1 MDLIKKIGCF
11 FIFIIFLLGCSTN
24 EDDKEAPL
32 EIKDISINEVIDRV
46 PKAGKYQVDVELFAQ
61 LNEKNVEQDI
71 FYEWF
76 VESIEL
82 DIRDLTS
89 IENIA
94 VKDRPATTIKKIESK
109 NYFLE
114 VGKNPLNVLLSVYKP
129 GYYKISLV
137 ATNLEETTEKSILLK
152 IGEPE
157 IPHLFL
163 KFNIPNAKD
172 LSADNFKGEFFIQVV
187 NDNKIAKNAKI
198 TPIKARDVNSG
209 WFDTSIDINPLL
221 SFGINAGTH
230 LVKDEESINLCSLGR
245 NGMPTGYDGLKYD
258 ISDVLG
264 KEVFISPI
272 LLKNIE
278 NNSIFKIYKSGNKT
292 WSAGVIYL
300 SLLMWGYDK
309 KGKDEF
315 TFIENSVT
323 AQNKEITN
331 FLSNKFLAK
340 AFVGSIGHKAPLNDY
355 YIYFSPEGL
364 DSEELDANKKRE
376 FSSLPY
382 GCLIGKLGENGTS
395 FPIGS
400 KYVYTETSELPIYEK
415 NELNSYTARNIK

>member
-1 MDLIKKIGCF
+1 MDLIKKICCF
-11 FIFIIFLLGCSTN
+11 FIIISFLLACSTN
-24 EDDKEAPL
+24 EEDNDAPL

-46 PKAGKYQVDVELFAQ
+46 PKVGKYQTDVELFAQ
-61 LNEKNVEQDI
+61 LNEKNMEQDI

-76 VESIEL
+76 VESVEL
-82 DIRDLTS
+82 DIRHINS
-89 IENIA
+89 IEDIP
-94 VKDRPATTIKKIESK
+94 VKDQPATTIKKIESK

-137 ATNLEETTEKSILLK
+137 ATNLEETTEKSVLLK

-163 KFNIPNAKD
+163 KFNIPITKD
-172 LSADNFKGEFFIQVV
+172 LSADSFKGIFFIQVV
-187 NDNKIAKNAKI
+187 NDSKTAKNAKI
-198 TPIKARDVNSG
+198 VSINASDVNSG

-221 SFGINAGTH
+221 SFGFNAGTH
-230 LVKDEESINLCSLGR
+230 LVKDEETVNLCSLGR

-258 ISDVLG
+258 IADVLD
-264 KEVFISPI
+264 KDVFISPI
-272 LLKNIE
+272 LLKNIN
-278 NNSIFKIYKSGNKT
+278 NNSIFKIYKTGDKNWISG
-292 WSAGVIYL
+292 VVYL
-300 SLLMWGYDK
+300 SLLMWGYDD

-331 FLSNKFLAK
+331 FLNNKFLAK
-340 AFVGSIGHKAPLNDY
+340 AFIGSIGHKAPLNDY

-382 GCLIGKLGENGTS
+382 GCLIGKLGENGVS

-400 KYVYTETSELPIYEK
+400 KYVYTETSGLPIYEK
-415 NELNSYTARNIK
+415 NELNSFTIRNSK